1 MQDENKNTKAKAV
14 EPSYLDIFFHL
25 WIEFG
30 TAKARRL
37 KLTALLNS
45 VRFSSIKTKI
55 RLILFVTICTEQ

>member
-14 EPSYLDIFFHL
+14 EPSYLDLFFHL

-37 KLTALLNS
+37 KPTGPAQLS
-45 VRFSSIKTKI
+45 RI
-55 RLILFVTICTEQ
+55 